1 MTGGAERVTHINLPL
16 PSPASAPFLK
26 HTFWYISNH
35 YICLQYILF
44 SVCVDFDEIEKLL
57 GISFAENLANNCFWF
72 SFSPTK
78 SLATSTRVRASVLSL
93 WTYNIMR
100 WFSLESPVVE
110 RKWTI
115 WYDTLTKTWSG
126 GLSCLFV
133 VSCLPAFVVDG
144 SKSFSFPD
152 CFFDYTRLCVT
163 SAWFYTH
170 NKSVPCLFSTC
181 LDFFFG
187 GSCEDIIRLSI

>member
-1 MTGGAERVTHINLPL
+1 MIAATFLPFQREFSYRCRPVASIKWLGGLSEWPTLTSPP

-44 SVCVDFDEIEKLL
+44 SVCVDFDEMDKLF
-57 GISFAENLANNCFWF
+57 GISFAENLADNCFWF

-78 SLATSTRVRASVLSL
+78 SLVTSTRVRASVLSL

-115 WYDTLTKTWSG
+115 WYVNKDLIWRAELPLCRFLFASYCCRWLQIIFISG
-126 GLSCLFV
+126 LF
-133 VSCLPAFVVDG
+133 L
-144 SKSFSFPD
+144 
-152 CFFDYTRLCVT
+152 RLHQALC
-163 SAWFYTH
+163 
-170 NKSVPCLFSTC
+170 N
-181 LDFFFG
+181 
-187 GSCEDIIRLSI
+187 

>member
-1 MTGGAERVTHINLPL
+1 MP
-16 PSPASAPFLK
+16 
-26 HTFWYISNH
+26 
-35 YICLQYILF
+35 
-44 SVCVDFDEIEKLL
+44 
-57 GISFAENLANNCFWF
+57 NNCFRF
-72 SFSPTK
+72 SFFPTK

-115 WYDTLTKTWSG
+115 WYVNKNLTWGAELPLCRFLFASYCCRWLQIIFISG
-126 GLSCLFV
+126 LFFD
-133 VSCLPAFVVDG
+133 L
-144 SKSFSFPD
+144 D
-152 CFFDYTRLCVT
+152 CFFDYTS
-163 SAWFYTH
+163 SASLVHGFTH

-187 GSCEDIIRLSI
+187 GSCEDIVRLPI

>member
-1 MTGGAERVTHINLPL
+1 MTGGAERVAHINLPP

-44 SVCVDFDEIEKLL
+44 SVCVDFDEMDKLF
-57 GISFAENLANNCFWF
+57 GISFAENLADNCFWF

-110 RKWTI
+110 RKGTI
-115 WYDTLTKTWSG
+115 WYFNKDLIWRAELPLCRFLFASYCCRWLQIIFISG
-126 GLSCLFV
+126 LF
-133 VSCLPAFVVDG
+133 L
-144 SKSFSFPD
+144 
-152 CFFDYTRLCVT
+152 RLHQALC
-163 SAWFYTH
+163 H
-170 NKSVPCLFSTC
+170 
-181 LDFFFG
+181 
-187 GSCEDIIRLSI
+187 